1 MEAVP
6 TQLPESRERA
16 KVPVSWPV
24 THVKS
29 RVHRDGCECDFIRR
43 KLLHALNFNI
53 RHVLVALR
61 YEKNYVGTET

>member
-29 RVHRDGCECDFIRR
+29 RVHKHG
-43 KLLHALNFNI
+43 KLSGQRFGMDVSVISYSGNSSTL
-53 RHVLVALR
+53 
-61 YEKNYVGTET
+61 